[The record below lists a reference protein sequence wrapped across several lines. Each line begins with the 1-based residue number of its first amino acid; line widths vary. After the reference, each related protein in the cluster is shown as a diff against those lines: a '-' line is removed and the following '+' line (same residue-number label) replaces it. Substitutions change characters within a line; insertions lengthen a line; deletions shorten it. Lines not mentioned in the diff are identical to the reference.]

1 MDDGVHTWIR
11 YDSATMRAREL
22 RLSFISLISL
32 STSSMNLR
40 REVDVSCSRVNVWRW
55 DEG

>member
-1 MDDGVHTWIR
+1 MPTWIR

-32 STSSMNLR
+32 STSSMNLSRNVVRMPGIYGQR
-40 REVDVSCSRVNVWRW
+40 RTT
-55 DEG
+55 G